1 MILSDRDIR
10 FALKLGHLAIEPLD
24 PADIQPASVDV
35 HLGETFLSFP
45 KDCTLIDPLNFD
57 VGSMDKWHMA
67 TEFWLE
73 PQDVVLYELAERVRV
88 PADMVARVEGKSSLA
103 RLGLTVHLTA
113 GYVDPG
119 WDGVLTLELKNEH
132 ADCRILLRP
141 GMKIAQLS
149 FHRLSSP
156 AERPYGAAG
165 LGSHYQ
171 HSATVVGSRYGEV
184 VV

>member
-1 MILSDRDIR
+1 MSDRDIR
-10 FALKLGHLAIEPLD
+10 FALKLGRLAIAPLD

-35 HLGETFLSFP
+35 HLGSRLLAFP
-45 KDCTLIDPLNFD
+45 DGLAEIDPHAPPEMRMRWEVD
-57 VGSMDKWHMA
+57 A
-67 TEFWLE
+67 FWLDPGE
-73 PQDVVLYELAERVRV
+73 VVLYELTEHLRL

-119 WDGVLTLELKNEH
+119 WDGRLTLELKNEH
-132 ADCRILLRP
+132 VATRLLLRA

-156 AERPYGAAG
+156 AERPYGASG

-171 HSATVVGSRYGEV
+171 HSDTVIGSRYGEV
-184 VV
+184 AV